1 MERTEPPNKHNP
13 SLSQMHPKADKTH
26 KVGLILSGGGARGF
40 AHIGV
45 LRVLER
51 SGIQVDVVAGTSIG
65 AILGALYASGHSA
78 EEIYELA
85 KGVSWRTL
93 LDFSLQA
100 GLLKGEKLHDLLA
113 SHLPADFSELEK
125 PLAVATT
132 DMETGDEVFIL
143 QGDLVR
149 AVRASSCYP
158 GAFEPVNFN
167 GRMLADGGIVNNLP
181 VNAVA
186 FLGANFSI
194 ASDATAPRRAAFSDP
209 LSGESWWGRM
219 MATIRFERRNLM
231 AQMVLRSTDVMQ
243 SILTEIQY
251 NLHPADLRV
260 QHPMPHVRVESFWEF
275 EKIVALGEWT
285 AMQAFAQAG
294 LLSREVFEAYTP
306 PEEIGEALALKGA
319 H

>member
-1 MERTEPPNKHNP
+1 M
-13 SLSQMHPKADKTH
+13 
-26 KVGLILSGGGARGF
+26 
-40 AHIGV
+40 

-149 AVRASSCYP
+149 AVRASSCYT

-181 VNAVA
+181 
-186 FLGANFSI
+186 
-194 ASDATAPRRAAFSDP
+194 R
-209 LSGESWWGRM
+209 
-219 MATIRFERRNLM
+219 ERRRFFRG
-231 AQMVLRSTDVMQ
+231 QFFHRQRRHRT
-243 SILTEIQY
+243 
-251 NLHPADLRV
+251 P
-260 QHPMPHVRVESFWEF
+260 
-275 EKIVALGEWT
+275 
-285 AMQAFAQAG
+285 
-294 LLSREVFEAYTP
+294 SRRLF
-306 PEEIGEALALKGA
+306 
-319 H
+319 